1 MAVQRNPCRYCAN
14 SYYDERTKHR
24 VPALKPECSSCEWRK
39 EHKQYLQS
47 KRQFIP
53 GEPITDLNTLSEQ
66 EWVLWYGHTK
76 HIEVIKSMTLRTV
89 LMLLKKGEL
98 IWQKLTTFQKQQK
111 HKKNIVPKKVIRIL
125 HHITEN
131 VSVVNRIS
139 ILKKDEQEAEKK
151 RMGFLLREH
160 QRN

>member
-1 MAVQRNPCRYCAN
+1 MAIQRNPCRYCAS
-14 SYYDERTKHR
+14 SYYDKRTKHR
-24 VPALKPECSSCEWRK
+24 IPALKPECSSCEWRK

-89 LMLLKKGEL
+89 LMLLKKGEFCKA
-98 IWQKLTTFQKQQK
+98 I
-111 HKKNIVPKKVIRIL
+111 KKEK
-125 HHITEN
+125 EN
-131 VSVVNRIS
+131 
-139 ILKKDEQEAEKK
+139 
-151 RMGFLLREH
+151 
-160 QRN
+160 